1 MPASSQTIKL
11 HTKQQATDNKEIIN
25 RSMPAPDPQATAS
38 TKTVGNK
45 QTSERKRRQRETPN
59 YVFGGSLGLSGAR
72 SLRGGM

>member
-1 MPASSQTIKL
+1 
-11 HTKQQATDNKEIIN
+11 
-25 RSMPAPDPQATAS
+25 MPAPDPQATAS